1 MTVWPWTSYLALS
14 PAPGAPHRHAHCTQQ
29 REPLAWDPAVYPLP
43 ELQLPQDD
51 SSCVALGEGPLQP
64 PSPPL

>member
-1 MTVWPWTSYLALS
+1 MTAWPWTSYLALS
-14 PAPGAPHRHAHCTQQ
+14 PAPGAPYRHAHCTQQ

-51 SSCVALGEGPLQP
+51 AKTF
-64 PSPPL
+64 